1 MSVFLG
7 IDVGTQSV
15 KALCFD
21 TDKRAVVAQSSSALE
36 LDSRDDGTR
45 EQLAQWWVTALR
57 SCLNEI
63 DSDTRKLISAI
74 GVSGQQHG
82 FVPLAADGSVLA
94 PVKLWC
100 DTATLSQCEQI
111 TEAFGGA
118 DKCIRETGNPVLPG
132 YTSPKILW
140 LKQNHPD
147 LYDRLDTILLPHDYI
162 NFYLTGEKVMECGDA
177 SGTGLLDVRNRSW
190 HPGMLAA
197 VDSERD
203 LSECLPSLV
212 SPENFIGKVLP
223 EIASD
228 LGIPAGTPVS
238 AGGGDNMM
246 AAIGTGNIAPGRLT
260 ISLGTSGTLFAYS
273 EKPIV
278 DPEGSLAAFCD
289 STGSWL
295 PLLCTMNC
303 TVATELTRKMLGM
316 SLKELDREISDIPPG
331 SGGVITLPFFQ
342 GERTPNLPRGQGC
355 IFGLN
360 QANYSS
366 GNLLRSAME
375 SAVFGLRAGLD
386 RFIDLGCDIESIRLT
401 GGGASSAVWRQIVAD
416 VFDLP
421 VTVQKN
427 DEGAA
432 LGAALQAAWVY
443 EKSHSG
449 KAELR
454 DLVDAALELDQSK
467 CCDPIEQHVQV
478 YKEQYQRYQSY
489 LATVTP
495 LYQ

>member
-21 TDKRAVVAQSSSALE
+21 TNKRAVVAQSSSALE

-111 TEAFGGA
+111 TEALGGA

-366 GNLLRSAME
+366 GNLLRSALE
-375 SAVFGLRAGLD
+375 SAVFGLRAGQD
-386 RFIDLGCDIESIRLT
+386 RFKDLGCDIESIRLT

-449 KAELR
+449 KAELT

-467 CCDPIEQHVQV
+467 CCDP
-478 YKEQYQRYQSY
+478 
-489 LATVTP
+489 
-495 LYQ
+495 

>member
-7 IDVGTQSV
+7 IDVGTQSI

-21 TDKRAVVAQSSSALE
+21 TDTRAIVAQSSASLE
-36 LDSRDDGTR
+36 MDSRPDGTR
-45 EQLAQWWVTALR
+45 EQLAQWWVMGLH
-57 SCLNEI
+57 SCLAAI
-63 DSDTRKLISAI
+63 DSKIRRSIKAV

-100 DTATLSQCEQI
+100 DTATQSQCDQI
-111 TEAFGGA
+111 TEAFGGT
-118 DKCIRETGNPVLPG
+118 DKCIRETGNPVLSG

-140 LKQNHPD
+140 LKQNHPE
-147 LYDRLDTILLPHDYI
+147 LYDQLDTIFLPHDYI

-177 SGTGLLDVRNRSW
+177 SGTGLLDVKSRKW
-190 HPGMLAA
+190 HTDMLLAI
-197 VDSERD
+197 DSERD
-203 LSECLPSLV
+203 ISSCLPPLV
-212 SPENFIGKVLP
+212 SPEDFIGNVKTD
-223 EIASD
+223 IANE
-228 LGIPAGTPVS
+228 LGIPEGTPVS
-238 AGGGDNMM
+238 VGGGDNMM

-260 ISLGTSGTLFAYS
+260 ASLGTSGTMFAFS
-273 EKPIV
+273 DKPVV

-303 TVATELTRKMLGM
+303 TVSTELTRKMLGM
-316 SLKELDREISDIPPG
+316 SIKEMDGEVSRTPPG

-342 GERTPNLPRGQGC
+342 GERTPNLPKGQGC

-360 QANYSS
+360 QNNYIP

-375 SAVFGLRAGLD
+375 SAVYGLRAGLD
-386 RFIDLGCDIESIRLT
+386 RFVELGCDIDSIRLT
-401 GGGASSAVWRQIVAD
+401 GGGAGSAIWRQIVAD

-443 EKSHSG
+443 EKTNGGSVQ
-449 KAELR
+449 LT
-454 DLVDAALELDQSK
+454 DLADSALVLDKSK
-467 CCDPIEQHVQV
+467 CCDPIRQNVPV
-478 YKEQYQRYQSY
+478 YQEQYQRYQSH
-489 LATVTP
+489 LAAVTH